1 MLGMNCS
8 ISWYCNTK
16 QSYDDCDSTYQR
28 GDLHEYLKR
37 KGALKRAT
45 CLRFAMDIARG
56 MNYLHENKPEAIIHC
71 NLEPYRNILR
81 DDSGHLNVADFGVSK
96 LLKVENRVKEDRPI
110 TCHDTSC
117 RYVAPEVFRNEE
129 YDTQVDVFSFALI
142 LQENGAFYNPNTVKD
157 HSNYVVNSYYQ
168 RKGTVQG
175 SCDFQ
180 NIASVTQTP
189 PTVPTGCVY
198 QSSPTGRGS
207 TTPNTLMPAAAPR
220 SLASPDDISLAP
232 VGSGIGG
239 TNSSIHGVVSLYD
252 EVSLQNVSDVTAD
265 WTMKQR
271 QMLRNKLRLGGFSRY
286 LGEANSYVAEL
297 WAVWEGLKMA
307 RGLGFSKIEL
317 QVDSKAVMASIS
329 NHMADSFDDRGL
341 FLRLSYFNGL

>member
-1 MLGMNCS
+1 MLGMICS
-8 ISWYCNTK
+8 ISWYCITK
-16 QSYDDCDSTYQR
+16 HSYDDCDSTYQR

-45 CLRFAMDIARG
+45 GLRFAMDIARG

-81 DDSGHLNVADFGVSK
+81 DDYGHLNVADFGVSK
-96 LLKVENRVKEDRPI
+96 LLKVENRVKEDRPL

-142 LQENGAFYNPNTVKD
+142 LQE
-157 HSNYVVNSYYQ
+157 VV
-168 RKGTVQG
+168 
-175 SCDFQ
+175 F
-180 NIASVTQTP
+180 
-189 PTVPTGCVY
+189 
-198 QSSPTGRGS
+198 
-207 TTPNTLMPAAAPR
+207 
-220 SLASPDDISLAP
+220 
-232 VGSGIGG
+232 
-239 TNSSIHGVVSLYD
+239 LYD
-252 EVSLQNVSDVTAD
+252 EVSLQNVSDVTAE

-271 QMLRNKLRLGGFSRY
+271 QMLRNKLWLGGFSRY
-286 LGEANSYVAEL
+286 LGEANYYVAEI

-341 FLRLSYFNGL
+341 FLRLSCFNGL